1 EILKVL
7 SIDKDRVMD
16 NMISRVK
23 DPSLTYAAKISE
35 IVKKEGFLEG
45 HMNLS
50 IEYRDDAFN
59 NRYKFQGYEDLE
71 LSTQIL
77 MKEAIKRG
85 IKAEIIDR
93 SENFIAL
100 TKDNHTEYI

>member
-1 EILKVL
+1 MKEILKVL

-23 DPSLTYAAKISE
+23 DPSLTYATKISE

-59 NRYKFQGYEDLE
+59 NRYKFQGYEDLRTFYSNFNE
-71 LSTQIL
+71 GSHK
-77 MKEAIKRG
+77 KEVLRLK
-85 IKAEIIDR
+85 
-93 SENFIAL
+93 
-100 TKDNHTEYI
+100 